1 MRTSLAVSQT
11 APSGDAAAWLAAA
24 ARCVTHCTGSAVAA
38 PSIGCMPAAG
48 SQTPSQRTPDSSP
61 AHHAL
66 PAATACRPTTV
77 GEPQLINLYS
87 YVTLTTPVVWS
98 VGTTGRVVG
107 RFEHMLDRYTNWIRD
122 SSLLTAMAVGEGLL
136 GSGGGEARGDPG
148 GQSMLGLVTATVV
161 GDSMLHANRHATPGR
176 GHDKRMTSGGQD

>member
-1 MRTSLAVSQT
+1 M
-11 APSGDAAAWLAAA
+11 
-24 ARCVTHCTGSAVAA
+24 
-38 PSIGCMPAAG
+38 
-48 SQTPSQRTPDSSP
+48 
-61 AHHAL
+61 
-66 PAATACRPTTV
+66 

-136 GSGGGEARGDPG
+136 GSGGGRRGVILEVNQCWAWSRPRWW
-148 GQSMLGLVTATVV
+148 VTACCMPTAMPHQ
-161 GDSMLHANRHATPGR
+161 GG
-176 GHDKRMTSGGQD
+176 GMTNA